1 MPEAQYQ
8 IQQTQQALATATE
21 QLSSGL
27 RVNQISDDPAA
38 ASANIVSLTHSAY
51 VDQYT
56 SNGNAL
62 LSQMQTA
69 DSAISSVVT
78 ALTSAITLGIQ
89 GGNGI
94 MNSTDRAND
103 AIQVQGLLATVV
115 GHANTSLQGA
125 YLFGGTQRSS
135 APFVQASASFSSKN
149 GSSSAPLTAATA
161 LTAGSVTRI
170 SDASTGQT
178 LTFTAAS
185 GDTIGTLQTAIQN
198 AVTAGTLSA
207 GTAGAID
214 ANGQFQIANTAG
226 LAVTS
231 SDSVLG
237 GMSADAGTT
246 VADTYVYTGNDN
258 VNQVQVG
265 DAMFVQA
272 NQPGSLLFGGPGGA
286 VNALTAL
293 ISALKSGSGTQI
305 AAATSNLTKAITQLD
320 AARVPL
326 GTSMNRI
333 NGQETYLGQEKVT
346 LSQQQTSLVGMDM
359 AQAATNLSR
368 AQLANSAALAAAA
381 KALPQTLLDYLK

>member
-1 MPEAQYQ
+1 L
-8 IQQTQQALATATE
+8 I
-21 QLSSGL
+21 
-27 RVNQISDDPAA
+27 
-38 ASANIVSLTHSAY
+38 
-51 VDQYT
+51 
-56 SNGNAL
+56 
-62 LSQMQTA
+62 
-69 DSAISSVVT
+69 
-78 ALTSAITLGIQ
+78 
-89 GGNGI
+89 
-94 MNSTDRAND
+94 
-103 AIQVQGLLATVV
+103 
-115 GHANTSLQGA
+115 
-125 YLFGGTQRSS
+125 
-135 APFVQASASFSSKN
+135 
-149 GSSSAPLTAATA
+149 
-161 LTAGSVTRI
+161 AGSVTRI

-293 ISALKSGSGTQI
+293 ISALKSGSSTQI